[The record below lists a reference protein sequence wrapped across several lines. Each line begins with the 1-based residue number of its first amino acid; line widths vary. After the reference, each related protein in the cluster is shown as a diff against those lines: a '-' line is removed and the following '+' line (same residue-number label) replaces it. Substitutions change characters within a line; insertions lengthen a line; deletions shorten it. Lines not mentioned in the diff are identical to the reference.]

1 VGSDD
6 GNYFI
11 FLEKTFGQLKSK
23 EVRTTSYLIGL
34 CYFLKGAIF
43 IINRIGPDQI
53 TKKPRLGY
61 FHDSINAFNI
71 INLRWLKNY

>member
-1 VGSDD
+1 VRSDD
-6 GNYFI
+6 GDYFI

-43 IINRIGPDQI
+43 IVNRISPDEI
-53 TKKPRLGY
+53 TKKSRLGY
-61 FHDSINAFNI
+61 FHDSINALNI
-71 INLRWLKNY
+71 INLKSLKNY